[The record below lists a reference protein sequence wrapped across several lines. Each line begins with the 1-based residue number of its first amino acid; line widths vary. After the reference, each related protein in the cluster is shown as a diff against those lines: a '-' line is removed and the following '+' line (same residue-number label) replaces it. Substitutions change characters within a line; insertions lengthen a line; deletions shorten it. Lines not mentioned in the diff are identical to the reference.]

1 LSSGPSLVDGARRGV
16 LLVVSSPSGAGKTSL
31 TRRLIETET
40 GIELSIS
47 VTTRARRSTER
58 DRHDYRFISVGEFAA
73 MRDGGELLE
82 WAEVFGN
89 FYGTPRAPVEAALE
103 AGRDV
108 LFDIDWQGARQIR
121 ESAPADLA
129 SVFILPPS
137 AGELRHRLET
147 RAEDTADVI
156 ARRLKGAIAEIVH
169 WDEYDYVIVNDAF
182 EVAFDEL
189 RAILV
194 AERLRTGR
202 RSVMAAGVE
211 GLRRDLTG

>member
-1 LSSGPSLVDGARRGV
+1 VDGARRGV

-47 VTTRARRSTER
+47 VTTRAPRPTER
-58 DRHDYRFISVGEFAA
+58 DRHDYRFISLDRFAA

-89 FYGTPRAPVEAALE
+89 FYGTPRAPVEAALA

-108 LFDIDWQGARQIR
+108 LFDIDWQGALQIR
-121 ESAPADLA
+121 DSARADLA

-137 AGELRHRLET
+137 ARELRHRLET

-182 EVAFDEL
+182 EVAFDQL